1 MKFSCI
7 YIFTFF
13 IGLWANAQ
21 SPEMMVIDVRKNIPL
36 SDTDPVYKDFYINA
50 GSESGLKRN
59 QVVTVYRKLSVRDST
74 GSQTFGELTI
84 PVGRLKLISV
94 QNRLAVAREFNLIS
108 REDEPMLEQIGLMVG
123 DRLDLTDSF
132 IDNKKGSAKKSE

>member
-1 MKFSCI
+1 MKFSGFLVF
-7 YIFTFF
+7 IFLFSN
-13 IGLWANAQ
+13 WAFAQ
-21 SPEMMVIDVRKNIPL
+21 NPEMMVIDVRKNIPL
-36 SDTDPVYKDFYINA
+36 ADTDPVYKDFYINA
-50 GSESGLKRN
+50 GLENGLKKH
-59 QVVTVYRKLSVRDST
+59 QVITVVRKFSIRDST
-74 GSQTFGELTI
+74 GAQTYGELVV

-94 QNRLAVAREFNLIS
+94 QNRVAVAREFNLIS